1 MDITT
6 RNFFRLL
13 RAGAFGKQ
21 EQVEPMSACKWRK
34 TMQLAL
40 VHHVETEAYQGVEV
54 LGDQFFVQIIP
65 DDLREE
71 WASKAYSV
79 RRNKSSLSPVVNN
92 HLQKKIS
99 KLAEKADPD
108 SPDYAIMEQI
118 IYLTNALL
126 TDGEWV
132 RRLLMLG
139 ELLREHGGRLNGEQI
154 KKMIRQFR
162 MVSMARL
169 QCALLIELMG
179 LRLEEIPFGVEPS
192 AINVKPFASA
202 IPHGQEQMTFSQGK
216 DIFVHTSNA
225 SAVLWNARRSA
236 RFFRFDPLGSVSNLL
251 SSFTSSLTNIE
262 E

>member
-21 EQVEPMSACKWRK
+21 EQVEPMSVCKWRK

-40 VHHVETEAYQGVEV
+40 VHHVETETYQGVEV
-54 LGDQFFVQIIP
+54 LGDQFFIQVIP
-65 DDLREE
+65 SELREE
-71 WASKAYSV
+71 WAAKAYDVHTNTPPLSDEL
-79 RRNKSSLSPVVNN
+79 NKHV
-92 HLQKKIS
+92 QKKME
-99 KLAEKADPD
+99 KLRSMADPSTD
-108 SPDYAIMEQI
+108 EYQVMESVLL
-118 IYLTNALL
+118 LTNALL
-126 TDGEWV
+126 TDGEWI

-139 ELLREHGGRLNGEQI
+139 ELLREHGGNVNSEKI
-154 KKMIRQFR
+154 KKWIHQFR
-162 MVSMARL
+162 ITSMARL

-179 LRLEEIPFGVEPS
+179 LQLEEIPFGVEPS
-192 AINVKPFASA
+192 DINVQPFASA
-202 IPHGQEQMTFSQGK
+202 IPHGQEQMSFSQGK

-251 SSFTSSLTNIE
+251 SSFTSSLTHIE